1 MARRHRRKIE
11 MEEALS
17 LGDALSIRIIVF
29 LLLVIFLV
37 PLISIGKA
45 RLVKAKKDD
54 LWPKVAAWIQAHP
67 SAHIKPYQTAL
78 ELPDQ
83 AQVVIT
89 ERGPET
95 WLESYQSADS
105 ILLIARHNRST
116 GVVRVL
122 RIERFGTVP
131 ILNESKL
138 AWSPMEGEWF
148 ASGTPEYLAQDSMS
162 QNLISAYK
170 AAVLKERGL

>member
-1 MARRHRRKIE
+1 

-54 LWPKVAAWIQAHP
+54 LWPKVAAWIGEHSTP
-67 SAHIKPYQTAL
+67 SLKGYKTAL
-78 ELPDQ
+78 ELPDD
-83 AQVVIT
+83 ARVVLT
-89 ERGPET
+89 EQGSET
-95 WLESYQSADS
+95 WIESYQASDS
-105 ILLIARHNRST
+105 LLLIARHQHKT
-116 GVVRVL
+116 GAVRVL

-138 AWSPMEGEWF
+138 SWSPMEGEWF
-148 ASGTPEYLAQDSMS
+148 ASGTPTYLSEDSMS
-162 QNLISAYK
+162 QNLIRDYK
-170 AAVLKERGL
+170 SLVLKARGL

>member
-1 MARRHRRKIE
+1 MGRRHRRKIE

-54 LWPKVAAWIQAHP
+54 LWPKVAAWIQVHKQEIP
-67 SAHIKPYQTAL
+67 KSYRTAL
-78 ELPDQ
+78 ELNEASDF
-83 AQVVIT
+83 VVT
-89 ERGPET
+89 KSGAMT
-95 WLESYQSADS
+95 WIESFNPIDS
-105 ILLIARHNRST
+105 TLLVIRHNPAS
-116 GVVRVL
+116 GKVRMM

-131 ILNESKL
+131 MLNENQLS
-138 AWSPMEGEWF
+138 WSPLEGEWF
-148 ASGTPEYLAQDSMS
+148 ASGTSELMNADSMN
-162 QNLISAYK
+162 QNFIRDYK
-170 AAVLKERGL
+170 QTILRGRGF